1 MRKNLLRAKFDT
13 VNNYKH
19 NSNPFD
25 KVSMQMGGLF
35 RAFEGFLASQVKTF
49 EKEVR
54 VAAKES
60 ISPKGKFIRPTLVFA
75 AANAGDEWDESL
87 IRRAAIVELTHLS
100 TLIHDD
106 VIDGANM
113 RRNAET
119 PNSKY
124 GAKTAILLGDA
135 IFAHTMGLAVEEN
148 DLDTS
153 RRVAACVK
161 TICEG
166 EIRQTLADKTVRVTR
181 QKYYDIAYGKT
192 AALFSLACVLGAK
205 SVKGEPGWTDAA
217 EEAGKQL
224 GIAYQIY
231 DDLCDWFMSEK
242 DAGKTLGTDLLSGK
256 QTFPLIAMIETMDDA
271 EAEEFTSN
279 LSIRKPDEIIERMKA
294 CGIEDICA
302 AEIGRRIK
310 GAEKAVKGYPEL
322 SGKLLDFCAA
332 MRELALG

>member
-1 MRKNLLRAKFDT
+1 M
-13 VNNYKH
+13 
-19 NSNPFD
+19 
-25 KVSMQMGGLF
+25 
-35 RAFEGFLASQVKTF
+35 ASQVKTF

-54 VAAKES
+54 AAAKES

-119 PNSKY
+119 ANSKY

-205 SVKGEPGWTDAA
+205 SVKGVPGWTDAA
-217 EEAGKQL
+217 EEADEAHRKHLPRRPG
-224 GIAYQIY
+224 
-231 DDLCDWFMSEK
+231 
-242 DAGKTLGTDLLSGK
+242 TLTKEHIRHQHRHGSDQKSG
-256 QTFPLIAMIETMDDA
+256 F
-271 EAEEFTSN
+271 
-279 LSIRKPDEIIERMKA
+279 
-294 CGIEDICA
+294 A
-302 AEIGRRIK
+302 AERN
-310 GAEKAVKGYPEL
+310 A
-322 SGKLLDFCAA
+322 C
-332 MRELALG
+332 

>member
-1 MRKNLLRAKFDT
+1 MRKNLLRTKFDT

-54 VAAKES
+54 AAAKES

-75 AANAGDEWDESL
+75 AANAGSEWDESL

-119 PNSKY
+119 ANSKY

-135 IFAHTMGLAVEEN
+135 IFAHTMG
-148 DLDTS
+148 
-153 RRVAACVK
+153 VAACVK

-205 SVKGEPGWTDAA
+205 SVKGVPGWTDAA

-256 QTFPLIAMIETMDDA
+256 QTFPLIALIETMGDA

-279 LSIRKPDEIIERMKA
+279 LSIRKPDEIIERMRA

>member
-1 MRKNLLRAKFDT
+1 M
-13 VNNYKH
+13 
-19 NSNPFD
+19 
-25 KVSMQMGGLF
+25 
-35 RAFEGFLASQVKTF
+35 
-49 EKEVR
+49 
-54 VAAKES
+54 
-60 ISPKGKFIRPTLVFA
+60 
-75 AANAGDEWDESL
+75 
-87 IRRAAIVELTHLS
+87 S

-119 PNSKY
+119 ANSKY

-205 SVKGEPGWTDAA
+205 SVKGVPGWTDAA

-256 QTFPLIAMIETMDDA
+256 QTFPLIALIETMDDA
-271 EAEEFTSN
+271 ETEEFTSN

-294 CGIEDICA
+294 CGIKDICA